1 MKNQKAFNAVCNLK
15 AFPAAL
21 LHNHSKNSFKKLQN
35 HTNFNLNSNF
45 QTNFKIKKIIENM
58 KYDVWNMKY
67 EVHKTSEEDD
77 VSESIF
83 KYLKKN

>member
-1 MKNQKAFNAVCNLK
+1 
-15 AFPAAL
+15 
-21 LHNHSKNSFKKLQN
+21 
-35 HTNFNLNSNF
+35 
-45 QTNFKIKKIIENM
+45 M
-58 KYDVWNMKY
+58 KYGVWNMKY

>member
-45 QTNFKIKKIIENM
+45 QTNFEIKEIIENM
-58 KYDVWNMKY
+58 KYEVWNMKY